1 MTKIWTLSTCGT
13 GGRVCSASNLIGA
26 RRKPGGRRPGNPV
39 SRRATKNRFFVHVPS
54 SSSSTRPAPLRFF
67 SVRVVAPRAECKRAS
82 NISPILSSAFTSNRS
97 ATILLWNFVPTN
109 CWTIHQYRRKLRF
122 WKLASARLLLT
133 RTCAL
138 SSPFSPFARFWSTR
152 ACESKIRIY
161 AVLHLFRI
169 FNFDRKSKIDI

>member
-39 SRRATKNRFFVHVPS
+39 SSCYEKSFLRTHSS
-54 SSSSTRPAPLRFF
+54 SSSSTRVPLQFF
-67 SVRVVAPRAECKRAS
+67 SLRVVAPRAECKRAS

-97 ATILLWNFVPTN
+97 ATILLSNFVPTN

-122 WKLASARLLLT
+122 WKLAAFFWLQFVLFLLHFLRLPDRSCLRYENMYRASAPLP
-133 RTCAL
+133 C
-138 SSPFSPFARFWSTR
+138 
-152 ACESKIRIY
+152 
-161 AVLHLFRI
+161 
-169 FNFDRKSKIDI
+169 FNF